1 MARLAIVPDLNVVVY
16 TIYVGTANAITAAL
30 ENKDK
35 NMTEISLEVLY
46 RMIIAWEHAKM
57 L

>member
-16 TIYVGTANAITAAL
+16 TIYVGTANAMTAAL
-30 ENKDK
+30 ENNDK
-35 NMTEISLEVLY
+35 NITEITLEVLY
-46 RMIIAWEHAKM
+46 RMTIAWEHAKM